1 MKNERKKSD
10 KDRNSS
16 TRVSTSQ
23 RAPRVVKRIDR
34 SDSLNQLDQI
44 VAGASSAKALI
55 QSIRKG
61 GVKDTLVRLLSSE

>member
-16 TRVSTSQ
+16 TRVSTVQ

-61 GVKDTLVRLLSSE
+61 GVKDTLLRLLSSE